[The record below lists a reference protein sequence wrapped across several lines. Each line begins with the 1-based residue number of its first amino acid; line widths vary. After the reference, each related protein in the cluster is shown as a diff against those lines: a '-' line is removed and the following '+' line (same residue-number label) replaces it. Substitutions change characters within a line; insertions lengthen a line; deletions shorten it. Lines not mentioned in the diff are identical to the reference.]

1 VSVRPIARA
10 GALLALACALLLTAG
25 PAPAAPVEEVLLP
38 LDRYNTEKSRAL
50 ASQYR
55 PQLVSFYETIYH
67 CIPWVDLQK
76 NGIGFRTP
84 RWATEDDRYLS
95 VWIWIDQNDEGGFA
109 ALSQERRAS
118 AMLSRYG
125 VDLLR
130 RMTALG
136 GLASDGNLQG
146 FSVVLSWIKPGT
158 LGRAGQ
164 PPVNETVALFA
175 DRASI
180 LEFLANR
187 LPGAEFLNRARF
199 SMYDGQQD
207 LGRLPLE
214 IWDDPFLRTF
224 KLKNY
229 QPPKNVHCS

>member
-1 VSVRPIARA
+1 MTARRIGRH
-10 GALLALACALLLTAG
+10 GALLALACILLLTGG
-25 PAPAAPVEEVLLP
+25 PAWAAPVEEVLLP
-38 LDRYNTEKSRAL
+38 LERYNTEKSRAL
-50 ASQYR
+50 AVHYR
-55 PQLVSFYETIYH
+55 PQLVSFYENIYH

-95 VWIWIDQNDEGGFA
+95 VWIWIDQNDDGGFA

-125 VDLLR
+125 VELLR

-136 GLASDGNLQG
+136 GIASDANLQG

-158 LGRAGQ
+158 LGRPGQ
-164 PPVNETVALFA
+164 APVNETLALFA

-180 LEFLANR
+180 LDFLAKR
-187 LPGAEFLNRARF
+187 LPGAEFLDRARF

-229 QPPKNVHCS
+229 QPPKEVRCS

>member
-1 VSVRPIARA
+1 VI
-10 GALLALACALLLTAG
+10 LALAFALLLTGA
-25 PAPAAPVEEVLLP
+25 ASIAAAPVEEVLMP
-38 LDRYNTEKSRAL
+38 LERYNTEKSRGL
-50 ASQYR
+50 ATQYR
-55 PQLVSFYETIYH
+55 PELVSFYENIYH

-95 VWIWIDQNDEGGFA
+95 VWIWIDQNDEGGFG

-125 VDLLR
+125 VELLR
-130 RMTALG
+130 RMAALG
-136 GLASDGNLQG
+136 GIASDANLQG
-146 FSVVLSWIKPGT
+146 FSVILSWIKPGT
-158 LGRAGQ
+158 LGRPGQ
-164 PPVNETVALFA
+164 PPINETLALFA
-175 DRASI
+175 DRASS
-180 LEFLANR
+180 LDFLANR
-187 LPGAEFLNRARF
+187 LPAVEFLGRARF
-199 SMYDGQQD
+199 SVFDGQQD

-229 QPPKNVHCS
+229 EPPKNVHCS